1 MKFEK
6 EMRGNSGQLPHEH
19 KIAID
24 GILSLQSPLIPK
36 IHSYDDYYYKADYID
51 GLSLSKYIIDKGD
64 ALWCQ
69 KLLFDINLLYLKMSE
84 ITHKGF
90 VLCADDVHG
99 NNIKVTMSGQAY
111 IVDLDQYCWV
121 EPWQV
126 FDHIQF
132 TYVRLCNVMKTSLIQ
147 HKLEK
152 VKNELTR
159 KAHHGADFEA
169 GVRHGFWNVKSVEEI
184 KENYENFKHLEE
196 WYANH
201 PNEENRKEWFKNRPK
216 IIKKN
221 EFF

>member
-1 MKFEK
+1 MKPLHMYVKCFVIRKKIMKFEK

-69 KLLFDINLLYLKMSE
+69 KLLFDINSLYLKMSE

-132 TYVRLCNVMKTSLIQ
+132 MIKVSLKTVNKYILY
-147 HKLEK
+147 KL
-152 VKNELTR
+152 
-159 KAHHGADFEA
+159 
-169 GVRHGFWNVKSVEEI
+169 
-184 KENYENFKHLEE
+184 
-196 WYANH
+196 
-201 PNEENRKEWFKNRPK
+201 
-216 IIKKN
+216 
-221 EFF
+221 